1 MRLNLEEKEPQ
12 ERPKSKLYTAALWI
26 LAAFMLAS
34 GILFFPSWASVTMFL
49 LAVIALPVERVQKFL
64 ESKYL
69 GGTARFV
76 LMLAL
81 FVLSALLAPT

>member
-12 ERPKSKLYTAALWI
+12 ERAKGKLYTTVLWI

-49 LAVIALPVERVQKFL
+49 FVVIALPVERVQKFL

>member
-1 MRLNLEEKEPQ
+1 MEEAKKFFG
-12 ERPKSKLYTAALWI
+12 RISGGKKLGKDQWLILI
-26 LAAFMLAS
+26 LA
-34 GILFFPSWASVTMFL
+34 GVL
-49 LAVIALPVERVQKFL
+49 LCVISLPVERVQKFL